1 MKYFIGFWCPTYL
14 QEGVKSIQLLP
25 ILLLGF
31 LALHIEGI
39 HGDHSPEPLHQSAVF
54 PEEIG
59 QIFVGKSQ
67 ANGSQL
73 GASTMAEQ
81 GEIYG
86 SIAGDYLVEHGV
98 GGGGIEALAE
108 LQDTPFV
115 GQGMTYIR
123 NAG

>member
-1 MKYFIGFWCPTYL
+1 L
-14 QEGVKSIQLLP
+14 QKGVKGIQLLP
-25 ILLLGF
+25 ILLLG
-31 LALHIEGI
+31 LLTLHVEGI
-39 HGDHSPEPLHQSAVF
+39 HGDNSPEPLHQSAVF
-54 PEEIG
+54 PEEIC

-108 LQDTPFV
+108 LQDTPFI
-115 GQGMTYIR
+115 GQGMTYVR

>member
-1 MKYFIGFWCPTYL
+1 MRDFLGVRYKTHL
-14 QEGVKSIQLLP
+14 QKGVKGIQLLP
-25 ILLLGF
+25 ILLLGL
-31 LALHIEGI
+31 LALHVEGI
-39 HGDHSPEPLHQSAVF
+39 HGDHSPKRLHQSAVF

-108 LQDTPFV
+108 LQDTPFI
-115 GQGMTYIR
+115 GQGMTYVR